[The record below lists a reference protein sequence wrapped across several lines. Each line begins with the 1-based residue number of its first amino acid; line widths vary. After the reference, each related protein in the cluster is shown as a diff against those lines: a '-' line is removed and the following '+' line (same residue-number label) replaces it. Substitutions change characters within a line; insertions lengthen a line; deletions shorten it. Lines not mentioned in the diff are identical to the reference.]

1 MRINRLHIYGFG
13 HFSDQDFGPLDT
25 SVTVLY
31 GPNEAGKSTLL
42 AFIRCVLFG
51 FPSRGGA
58 QHYPPLAG
66 GRHGGDIIMSNQ
78 EGLEC
83 TVRRLQ
89 GKGAGPLTITDSNG
103 ETLDETSLGPLLGNH
118 TGEVFNNI
126 FAFTLDELHSDRILK
141 DDSVNSQMHSASM
154 GALTLPDTLKKIDN
168 KINGL
173 YRKRGRHKI
182 AEVAR
187 NLADVETK
195 LREVASYAEKYR
207 NLTAKLEQIE
217 KEREGLSELR
227 RQHQSDLEYQQRLKS
242 AWDDWNDLVACEES
256 VVDIEVV
263 SDFRVDD
270 ISRLEGLEEGIRRAQ
285 KEYDSAC
292 GEAKEAQSKATV
304 QFDCEAILEHSAT
317 IRGLEQGREH
327 FESAARD
334 LPERKI
340 ELEELERSLGE
351 TLKDLGTD
359 WDEGRLEDF
368 DLSIAIREQVSK
380 FEEHLRKASEELER
394 QLSALAQD
402 RKALQEAVQKEFTAQ
417 QEIESAIRPSRS
429 ESEAR
434 ERRSLIRAAT
444 LQVQKAESHKRHLAI
459 LQDQIQGLRSSDS
472 TGVGKKSQKLV
483 ALICILLGLALIFGG
498 LAAGEVAI
506 LIGMAAG
513 LAFVGVAIYLF
524 VSVLSSPRSEVDS
537 PLTSPLRESLARTK
551 AELEEFR
558 VQHDQY
564 RSKLGLE
571 MVDETSLIAADSSL
585 DHEVALMR
593 EWVDLS
599 KTLEDAENSTKHRKR
614 IVELSEEAVVEKETQ
629 LEAAKCKW
637 REWLRA
643 RELHDGIMPQTV
655 NVLQTKVE
663 LGLSRLQEIRRSKDR
678 IKTIQTRI
686 DNYVKDLE
694 ILTTDFDIA
703 VDKSLPSSFGAAADR
718 LIDLYKE
725 IEEQVRKRTDAEEAL
740 ESVERRLAERKRDLR
755 KARQRCRICFCP
767 EEPVTAKSSE
777 GVKRFTDSGRTSKRE
792 FSRRATGCS
801 VLAVPGERLEALQNT
816 LQETNIKTI
825 SDSTRHSKEQL
836 EVVEARIMEM
846 DTERGSNEREL
857 QSLTSEEESSK
868 QRAKHSLLLEQ
879 LHYAAREWAI
889 HTLARRL
896 LEEARSKFER
906 ERQPGVV
913 RHAEAFFSE
922 ITDGRYD
929 KVAAPLGQKTIRVAG
944 ADGLGKEP
952 STLSRGTR
960 EQLFLSLR
968 FGLVR
973 ELGERTE
980 PLPVIVD
987 EVLVNFDPERALRA
1001 AKAFTEL
1008 SHSNQVLIF
1017 TCHPTIVEHFQ
1028 EAANQLESPEPKV
1041 IQID

>member
-1 MRINRLHIYGFG
+1 MRIKRLHIYGFG
-13 HFSDQDFGPLDT
+13 HFADRNVGPLDT

-58 QHYPPLAG
+58 QHYPPLVG
-66 GRHGGDIIMSNQ
+66 GRHGGEIVIANQ

-154 GALTLPDTLKKIDN
+154 GVLTLPDTLKKIDSE
-168 KINGL
+168 INGL

-182 AEVAR
+182 AGVAKE
-187 NLADVETK
+187 LADVETK
-195 LREVASYAEKYR
+195 LREVASYAERYR
-207 NLTAKLEQIE
+207 NLTAKLEQIK

-227 RQHQSDLEYQQRLKS
+227 RQHQSNLEYQVQLKG

-256 VVDIEVV
+256 VADIEIV

-292 GEAKEAQSKATV
+292 GEARDAQSKATV
-304 QFDCEAILEHSAT
+304 QFNCEAILEHSAT

-340 ELEELERSLGE
+340 ELEDLERSLGE
-351 TLKDLGTD
+351 NLKDLGTD

-380 FEEHLRKASEELER
+380 FEEYLRKASEELER

-402 RKALQEAVQKEFTAQ
+402 RKSLQEAVQKEVTAQ
-417 QEIESAIRPSRS
+417 QEIEPAIRPSRS

-444 LQVQKAESHKRHLAI
+444 LQVQKAESHKRDLAS

-472 TGVGKKSQKLV
+472 AGVGKKSQKLV
-483 ALICILLGLALIFGG
+483 ALICLLLGLALILGG
-498 LAAGEVAI
+498 LAAGEAAI
-506 LIGMAAG
+506 LIGMVAG

-524 VSVLSSPRSEVDS
+524 VFVLSSPRSEVDS

-551 AELEEFR
+551 TELEEFQ
-558 VQHDQY
+558 VQLDQY

-614 IVELSEEAVVEKETQ
+614 IVEQSEEGVAEKETQ

-643 RELHDGIMPQTV
+643 RGLHDGIMPQTV
-655 NVLQTKVE
+655 NEIQTKVE
-663 LGLSRLQEIRRSKDR
+663 LGLSRLHEIRRSKDR
-678 IKTIQTRI
+678 IKTIQARI
-686 DNYVKDLE
+686 DNYIKNLE
-694 ILTTDFDIA
+694 FLATNFHIN

-725 IEEQVRKRTDAEEAL
+725 TEEQVRKRSDAKEAL
-740 ESVERRLAERKRDLR
+740 ESVDRRLAERKRDLR
-755 KARQRCRICFCP
+755 KARSEMQDLLLSRGASDGEEFRRREEIYRQRKDLEERILQARNSLQR
-767 EEPVTAKSSE
+767 V
-777 GVKRFTDSGRTSKRE
+777 SG
-792 FSRRATGCS
+792 
-801 VLAVPGERLEALQNT
+801 PGERLEALQNT
-816 LQETNIKTI
+816 LQETNIETI
-825 SDSTRHSKEQL
+825 RDSTRHSTEQL

-846 DTERGSNEREL
+846 DTQRGSNEREL
-857 QSLTSEEESSK
+857 QSLTSEEESSR
-868 QRAKHSLLLEQ
+868 QRAKHSMLLEQ
-879 LHYAAREWAI
+879 LHYTAREWAI

-922 ITDGRYD
+922 IADGRYD

-944 ADGLGKEP
+944 ADGIGKEP
-952 STLSRGTR
+952 SALSRGTR

-973 ELGERTE
+973 ELGEKTE

-987 EVLVNFDPERALRA
+987 EVLVNFDPERAMRA

-1008 SHSNQVLIF
+1008 SHSNQVLVF

-1028 EAANQLESPEPKV
+1028 KAAHQLESPEPKV